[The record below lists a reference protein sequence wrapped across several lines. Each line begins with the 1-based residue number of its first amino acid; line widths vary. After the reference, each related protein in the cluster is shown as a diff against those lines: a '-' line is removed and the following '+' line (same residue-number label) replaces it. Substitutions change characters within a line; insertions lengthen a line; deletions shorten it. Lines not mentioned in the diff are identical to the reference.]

1 MVWEPRGLI
10 GPGFG
15 LPWPA
20 GGQVGWPSRWDHFS
34 GPGGRTAGRFPFPRV
49 RFQRWPCWGPKSSR
63 WVPGTVLVPSYWA
76 GSARKNGRKKW
87 EATDLQTVVPI
98 TEVASSRRTKQAIC
112 WSWTAASGGVMD
124 AQHLGDLEGLQSAFA
139 STKMGLQRPAA
150 DLVVSRSTGSDARC
164 RLVVHIAAGKQVAL
178 VGCAAGTKSQ
188 VRARATGPI
197 RPHSLV
203 VSSYFAGSL
212 VERANAALSAHPAP
226 LRTSFVSPLGHIMSW
241 FTFLLSLSEFCAL
254 YRSYQLRFC
263 MVSR

>member
-1 MVWEPRGLI
+1 MAQPVGPLFGTRWPNREPVPVPARTFLALALLGAKKFQVRTQDGFSTIVRG
-10 GPGFG
+10 
-15 LPWPA
+15 A
-20 GGQVGWPSRWDHFS
+20 GGPAQ
-34 GPGGRTAGRFPFPRV
+34 
-49 RFQRWPCWGPKSSR
+49 
-63 WVPGTVLVPSYWA
+63 
-76 GSARKNGRKKW
+76 RKKKRRGYRFS
-87 EATDLQTVVPI
+87 TVVLI
-98 TEVASSRRTKQAIC
+98 TQLASSRRTKQAIC

-164 RLVVHIAAGKQVAL
+164 RLVVQIAAGKQVAL

-226 LRTSFVSPLGHIMSW
+226 LRTSCVSPLGHIMS
-241 FTFLLSLSEFCAL
+241 
-254 YRSYQLRFC
+254 
-263 MVSR
+263 

>member
-1 MVWEPRGLI
+1 MI
-10 GPGFG
+10 
-15 LPWPA
+15 
-20 GGQVGWPSRWDHFS
+20 
-34 GPGGRTAGRFPFPRV
+34 RTGID
-49 RFQRWPCWGPKSSR
+49 
-63 WVPGTVLVPSYWA
+63 WA
-76 GSARKNGRKKW
+76 AAARKNGRKKW

-178 VGCAAGTKSQ
+178 VSCAAGTKSQ
-188 VRARATGPI
+188 VGARATGPI

-226 LRTSFVSPLGHIMSW
+226 LRTSCVSPLGHSMSW
-241 FTFLLSLSEFCAL
+241 LTFLLSLSEFCAL
-254 YRSYQLRFC
+254 YRSHSGLYG

>member
-1 MVWEPRGLI
+1 MI
-10 GPGFG
+10 
-15 LPWPA
+15 
-20 GGQVGWPSRWDHFS
+20 
-34 GPGGRTAGRFPFPRV
+34 RTGID
-49 RFQRWPCWGPKSSR
+49 G
-63 WVPGTVLVPSYWA
+63 
-76 GSARKNGRKKW
+76 ARLAPPDGRKKW
-87 EATDLQTVVPI
+87 KGAHLETAVLI
-98 TEVASSRRTKQAIC
+98 TQLASSRRTKQAIC

-226 LRTSFVSPLGHIMSW
+226 LRTSCVSPLGHSMSW
-241 FTFLLSLSEFCAL
+241 LTFLLSLSEFCAL